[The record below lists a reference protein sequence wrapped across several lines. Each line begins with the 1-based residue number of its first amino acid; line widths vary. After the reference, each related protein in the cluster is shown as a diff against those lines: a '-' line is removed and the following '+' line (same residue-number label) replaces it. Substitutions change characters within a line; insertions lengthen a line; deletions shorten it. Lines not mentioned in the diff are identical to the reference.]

1 VYKLCLIG
9 VNEVIEK
16 ERGTDYS
23 HGDADDLLKNSQIMS
38 YRVHVPM
45 DGIRIQILSGDRN

>member
-1 VYKLCLIG
+1 VYKLWLIG

-23 HGDADDLLKNSQIMS
+23 HGDADDLLKNFL
-38 YRVHVPM
+38 R
-45 DGIRIQILSGDRN
+45 